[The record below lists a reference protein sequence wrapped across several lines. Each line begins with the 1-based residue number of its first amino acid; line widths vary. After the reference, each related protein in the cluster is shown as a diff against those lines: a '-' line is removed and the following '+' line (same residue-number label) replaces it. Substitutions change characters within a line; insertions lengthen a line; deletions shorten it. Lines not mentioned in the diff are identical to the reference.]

1 MSYNGT
7 DNGYAIFN
15 HVRIP
20 RTNLFMRHCKVA
32 RDGSYTSS
40 PLRQKLV
47 FGGMLSGRALMI
59 RCAGFQLAQALTMV
73 TRYSTVRQ
81 QGSSSSLGHEKAIIN
96 YKHQHS
102 RLLSLI
108 AKSYMTIL
116 AWKSAN
122 NFYSELKVHQKNGD
136 HSMLPYIHMVMCGLK
151 AWSTQ
156 TAADGAE
163 EARKMCG
170 GHGYIVMSGLPDIVN
185 SVTAMCTFE
194 GENFVMWGQV
204 ARYMLKGLETLP
216 VPKDMAYMSCY
227 EFSYRHQGC
236 GANGEQFL
244 DHGVLIEIFQRR
256 AARLAHEV
264 HNLVKASESS
274 GKSRLEAEN
283 IHGLQL
289 LVAGRAHI
297 EVFILSESIAQLAM
311 LPAST
316 PVSIKTVLHRLASLF
331 GLTTIAS
338 SLSPFSSS
346 FLGDGYLTTSH
357 FNEMRDQIDFLL
369 EALLPDAIAL
379 TDAWCFSDAN
389 LASAIGCADGD
400 VYTRLLSWTRQLP
413 INVEAEKNG
422 RVFKKGWEEYIKPF
436 LNRDLSH
443 LDVKAKL

>member
-20 RTNLFMRHCKVA
+20 RTHLLMRHCKVTQ
-32 RDGSYTSS
+32 DGTYTSS

-47 FGGMLSGRALMI
+47 FGGMLNGRSIMI
-59 RCAGFQLAQALTMV
+59 RYAAFQLAQALTTA

-81 QGSSSSLGHEKAIIN
+81 QGPPSALGHETAIIN

-108 AKSYMTIL
+108 AKSYVTIF

-122 NFYSELKVHQKNGD
+122 SSYVDLNVRQKKVD
-136 HSMLPYIHMVMCGLK
+136 HSTLPYIHMLMCGLK

-170 GHGYIVMSGLPDIVN
+170 GHGYLVMSGLPEIVN
-185 SVTAMCTFE
+185 SITATCTFE

-204 ARYMLKGLETLP
+204 ARYMLKGLDANSCPE
-216 VPKDMAYMSCY
+216 DMAYTA
-227 EFSYRHQGC
+227 SYYPSPIC
-236 GANGEQFL
+236 SANGQDFL
-244 DHGVLIEIFQRR
+244 DHGVLLEIFKHR

-264 HNLVKASESS
+264 YHLVKASEDT
-274 GKSRLEAEN
+274 GKSRLEAQDL
-283 IHGLQL
+283 HSLQL

-297 EVFILSESIAQLAM
+297 EVFILSESIAQLAL

-316 PVSIKTVLHRLASLF
+316 PTSIKTVLHRLISLF
-331 GLTTIAS
+331 ALTTIAS
-338 SLSPFSSS
+338 PLSTFSSS
-346 FLGDGYLTTSH
+346 FLSDGYLSASH
-357 FNEMRDQIDFLL
+357 LDEMRQQTDVLL

-379 TDAWCFSDAN
+379 TDAWSFSDAC

-400 VYTRLLSWTRQLP
+400 VYTRILAWTRQLP
-413 INVEAEKNG
+413 INVDASKAG
-422 RVFKKGWEEYIKPF
+422 GVFKRGWEEYIKPF

-443 LDVKAKL
+443 LEVKAKL